1 MGVNLVDNLKLQLYG
16 SSYTTSIYNICNY
29 IEEYIKSS
37 KNDNISINTAELLN
51 LTWLSSDGTVSRD
64 KISVLNKMYIDK
76 IINYL
81 SENGLIA
88 KYDGGSLLVY
98 GWHLKH
104 NLSSEFGYLYTR
116 WRSKAKKDR
125 NKIKVISTYLE
136 DYIIDGIKKKF
147 RAFDVVEFPLNDINN
162 WIKETEKTT
171 NLRLK
176 DDGTYDKIISRVIN
190 DLIAYGF
197 DARLNQNG
205 RMFVSGWK

>member
-1 MGVNLVDNLKLQLYG
+1 M
-16 SSYTTSIYNICNY
+16 
-29 IEEYIKSS
+29 
-37 KNDNISINTAELLN
+37 LN
-51 LTWLSSDGTVSRD
+51 LTWLSSDGTVNRD
-64 KISVLNKMYIDK
+64 KINVLNKMYINK

-88 KYDGGSLLVY
+88 KYDRGSLLVY
-98 GWHLKH
+98 GWHLQH
-104 NLSSEFGYLYTR
+104 NLSTEFGYLYTR

-125 NKIKVISTYLE
+125 NRIKVISTYLE
-136 DYIIDGIKKKF
+136 DYIVDRIKKRF
-147 RAFDVVEFPLNDINN
+147 RAFDLAEFTLNDIGN
-162 WIKETEKTT
+162 WIKEIEKTT

>member
-51 LTWLSSDGTVSRD
+51 ITWLSSDGTVSRD
-64 KISVLNKMYIDK
+64 KINVLNKMYIDK

-104 NLSSEFGYLYTR
+104 NLSTEFGYLYTR

-147 RAFDVVEFPLNDINN
+147 RAFDIVEFPLNDINN

>member
-1 MGVNLVDNLKLQLYG
+1 MGVNLVNNLKLQLYG

-29 IEEYIKSS
+29 IEEYIKNS
-37 KNDNISINTAELLN
+37 KNDNININTAELLN
-51 LTWLSSDGTVSRD
+51 LTWLSSDGTVNRD
-64 KISVLNKMYIDK
+64 KINVLNKMYINK

-98 GWHLKH
+98 GWHLPH
-104 NLSSEFGYLYTR
+104 NLSAEFGYLYTR

-125 NKIKVISTYLE
+125 NRIKVISTYLE
-136 DYIIDGIKKKF
+136 DYIVDRIKKRF
-147 RAFDVVEFPLNDINN
+147 RAFDLVEFTLNDIGN
-162 WIKETEKTT
+162 WIKEIEKTT

>member
-51 LTWLSSDGTVSRD
+51 LTWLSSDGNVSRD
-64 KISVLNKMYIDK
+64 KINVLNKMYIDK

-104 NLSSEFGYLYTR
+104 NLSTEFGYLYTR

-136 DYIIDGIKKKF
+136 DYIIDNIKKKF

>member
-64 KISVLNKMYIDK
+64 KINVLNKMYIDK

-104 NLSSEFGYLYTR
+104 NLSTEFGYLYTR

-136 DYIIDGIKKKF
+136 DYIIDSIKKKF

-162 WIKETEKTT
+162 WIRETEKAT